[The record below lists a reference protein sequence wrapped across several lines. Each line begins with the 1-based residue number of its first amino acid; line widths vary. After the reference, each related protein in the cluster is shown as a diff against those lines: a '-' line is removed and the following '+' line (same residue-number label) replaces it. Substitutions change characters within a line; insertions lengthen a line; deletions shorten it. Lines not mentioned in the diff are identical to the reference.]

1 MKRRKLTGD
10 FKWVYSHIS
19 SEIYMQQYTEGYITF
34 AVCGCSQQSG
44 SLTVSEELGVHMAEM
59 GRKTLLINADL
70 YGEERR
76 TFQNGKI
83 RSQGFADFINGT
95 ASVKDI
101 LSGPY
106 QDNFYYIGRGKIET
120 DVKEQLLCSQ
130 RGETLFSS
138 LRNDFD
144 IIILHTPSLT
154 SPASGRILCRFADA
168 AIFIAA
174 AGRTRK
180 SQLEAAKH
188 WMDELNVPVAG
199 MIATR
204 GKKTLWNQFSRRFDK
219 NALIV

>member
-1 MKRRKLTGD
+1 M
-10 FKWVYSHIS
+10 
-19 SEIYMQQYTEGYITF
+19 
-34 AVCGCSQQSG
+34 
-44 SLTVSEELGVHMAEM
+44 
-59 GRKTLLINADL
+59 
-70 YGEERR
+70 
-76 TFQNGKI
+76 
-83 RSQGFADFINGT
+83 
-95 ASVKDI
+95 
-101 LSGPY
+101 
-106 QDNFYYIGRGKIET
+106 
-120 DVKEQLLCSQ
+120 